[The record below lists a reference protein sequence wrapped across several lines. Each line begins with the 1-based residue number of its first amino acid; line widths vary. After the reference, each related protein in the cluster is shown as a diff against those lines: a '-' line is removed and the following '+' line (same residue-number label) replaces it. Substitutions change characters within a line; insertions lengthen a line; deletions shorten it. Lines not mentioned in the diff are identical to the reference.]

1 MRRNSGR
8 RLNLKP
14 ALRRRSEVQY
24 QKSLLAIVDQINQIV
39 TGSYD
44 GSQASADSI
53 ARTLIDYS
61 GVIDDWA
68 EMVGKKMFATE
79 TQTCESFAKM
89 DSEPAEGMGT
99 LMGTFRLKKGVLTFV
114 KEESTDTAAAEE

>member
-44 GSQASADSI
+44 GSQASAESI
-53 ARTLIDYS
+53 AKSLVDYS

-68 EMVGKKMFATE
+68 EMVGRKMFA
-79 TQTCESFAKM
+79 QWSVKSGISGA
-89 DSEPAEGMGT
+89 
-99 LMGTFRLKKGVLTFV
+99 LFRKKYPLVCVT
-114 KEESTDTAAAEE
+114 